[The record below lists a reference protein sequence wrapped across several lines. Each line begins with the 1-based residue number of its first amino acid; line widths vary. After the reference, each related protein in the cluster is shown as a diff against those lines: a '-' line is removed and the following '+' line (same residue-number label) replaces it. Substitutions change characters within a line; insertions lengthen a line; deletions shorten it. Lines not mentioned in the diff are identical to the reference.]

1 MLRSRGWYALG
12 SLGFAALA
20 ILSAVIGGYAMD
32 AGIGWLE
39 ELMVFLVG
47 LGIGWFV
54 IYLVRAV
61 LPNRLRRRAFK
72 PVPPELRRREL
83 HLPRSLWR
91 PRD

>member
-54 IYLVRAV
+54 I
-61 LPNRLRRRAFK
+61 
-72 PVPPELRRREL
+72 
-83 HLPRSLWR
+83 
-91 PRD
+91 